1 MIFLHL
7 TNGFGNNLFQYIA
20 ARLLAEKHNKKLIVI
35 PPSKTYYGTDELK
48 KINVQFS
55 SAERKGNLAHV
66 NDTNYLAAFKPEYSE
81 FSFVMCG
88 YFEDYRYY
96 IDHIEKIKTWFPQP
110 SEANNKD
117 LVIHLRAGDRLF
129 YKNEFDTKPT
139 AEHFKNAIKNF
150 NFDGLHIVSDMP
162 KWEHIN
168 TKDLNHM
175 SFHYNV
181 PKKQRVEAQKSVDY
195 FNSLVDCFSKYNPVF
210 KKRSVADDFQFIR
223 GFKNILFQHGTMSWW
238 AAALSEAERVGV
250 YGPWRPWKG
259 ASNKNLS
266 NVPIDSWFKWGED
279 V

>member
-48 KINVQFS
+48 RINVQFL
-55 SAERKGNLAHV
+55 SAEREGALAYV
-66 NDTNYLAAFKPEYSE
+66 NDTNYLAAFKPEYSK

-88 YFEDYRYY
+88 YFEDYRFY

-110 SEANNKD
+110 AEVNKKD

-139 AEHFKNAIKNF
+139 AKHFKKAIKNF

-162 KWEHIN
+162 KWDHIN
-168 TKDLNHM
+168 IKELNHM
-175 SFHYNV
+175 NFHYNV

-210 KKRSVADDFQFIR
+210 RKRSVADDFQFIR
-223 GFKNILFQHGTMSWW
+223 GFNNILFQHGTMSWW
-238 AAALSEAERVGV
+238 AAVLSEAEKVGV

-266 NVPIDSWFKWGED
+266 NVPIDNWFKWGED